1 MGEGKKRWKGLI
13 RGGWEDMN
21 RSGGRLT
28 FAITVI
34 RKFIFNYYQ

>member
-21 RSGGRLT
+21 RSGGNLFSITISKCLT
-28 FAITVI
+28 ILSLH
-34 RKFIFNYYQ
+34 